1 MLIYGALIVF
11 GIGFISGL
19 SVGGGKDLTNS
30 NTSPSEELPSQR
42 AFKMPE
48 KIDLNIKE
56 IDLWELR
63 RSRK

>member
-19 SVGGGKDLTNS
+19 SVGSGKDLTNS
-30 NTSPSEELPSQR
+30 DTSHSEELPTQR

-56 IDLWELR
+56 VDLWEIR
-63 RSRK
+63 RSIK

>member
-19 SVGGGKDLTNS
+19 SVSSGKDLTNS
-30 NTSPSEELPSQR
+30 DTSPSEELPTQR

-56 IDLWELR
+56 VDLWEIR
-63 RSRK
+63 RSIK

>member
-19 SVGGGKDLTNS
+19 SVGSGKDLTKS
-30 NTSPSEELPSQR
+30 DTSPSEELPTQR

-56 IDLWELR
+56 VDLWEIR
-63 RSRK
+63 RSIK